1 MKSMV
6 DELNN
11 VPVKKSVVTSIEY
24 DCKRPDKK
32 DEVFDAV
39 RDIVANYQDTF
50 SKITYDLDPVNH
62 KVKVEVNEHK

>member
-24 DCKRPDKK
+24 DCKRADKE

>member
-11 VPVKKSVVTSIEY
+11 VPVKKSVITSIEY
-24 DCKRPDKK
+24 DCKRPDKE